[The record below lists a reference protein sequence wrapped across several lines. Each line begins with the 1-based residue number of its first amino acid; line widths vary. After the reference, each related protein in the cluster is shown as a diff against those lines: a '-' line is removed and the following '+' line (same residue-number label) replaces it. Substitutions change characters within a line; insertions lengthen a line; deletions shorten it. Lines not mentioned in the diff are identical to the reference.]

1 MTTPDL
7 ERRIRTWFADEIGE
21 TEAAPSSVY
30 AFLGAIPQSM
40 PRQQAL
46 FGRRAFVLLAAAL
59 LVSIVAG
66 AIAVGSGVIKL
77 PSFLPLP
84 SVVAEPSAE
93 ASPSGSVEPSPA
105 PPLGLVA
112 YTVRVPVDPL
122 PETCKGSILHT
133 WCYVTRSWV
142 ANSDGTGAHLLLPDV
157 PGLYPIAWTP
167 DGLRLLYSG
176 EDGAVAL
183 AALDGSEP
191 EVLPPGVGAGV
202 FSPDGARLAYETG
215 IGDVGLGESAVAIYD
230 LTTKQVT
237 LLESTETTPMTHA
250 CGTPTEGTISVG
262 GWSPDGTRLVVTRDN
277 FGPLDPNHACRS
289 MIFTVNPGGTD
300 LRVIVPSE
308 DGLQPLNASWSPDGS
323 LIVFQRGNFANGGAG
338 DTCDIA
344 IVRPDGSDLRQLT
357 SDGVSCLPSWTR
369 DGRIV
374 FRKFTDIDQSNSDP
388 WVMDADGN
396 NPARLT
402 DAELATLS
410 GISCTD
416 CPWQDTSVSVVV
428 VWQPGP

>member
-21 TEAAPSSVY
+21 TEAAPSSVH
-30 AFLGAIPQSM
+30 AFLGTIPQSM
-40 PRQQAL
+40 PREHGL
-46 FGRRAFVLLAAAL
+46 FGRRAIVLLAAAL
-59 LVSIVAG
+59 LMGLLAG
-66 AIAVGSGVIKL
+66 AIAVGSGIFKL
-77 PSFLPLP
+77 PSVLPAP
-84 SVVAEPSAE
+84 SPTVE
-93 ASPSGSVEPSPA
+93 ASLQPAPSSSAEPSPA
-105 PPLGLVA
+105 QPLGLVA

-122 PETCKGSILHT
+122 PETCKGSVLHT

-157 PGLYPIAWTP
+157 PGAYPIAWTP
-167 DGLRLLYSG
+167 DGRLLYSG
-176 EDGAVAL
+176 EDGALAL

-230 LTTKQVT
+230 LVLKQVT
-237 LLESTETTPMTHA
+237 LLESTRTTPLTNA
-250 CGTPTEGTISVG
+250 CGTPTEGTNQVG
-262 GWSPDGTRLVVTRDN
+262 GWSPDGARLVVTRDN

-289 MIFTVNPGGTD
+289 MIFTVNPDGTD

-344 IVRPDGSDLRQLT
+344 TVRPDGSDLRKLT

-388 WVMDADGN
+388 WVMDADGS

-402 DAELATLS
+402 DAELAALS

-416 CPWQDTSVSVVV
+416 CPWQDANGGVVV
-428 VWQPGP
+428 IWQPGP